1 MLQKAYP
8 RKVEKKQVRKLG
20 YIPHHRVTHSAKQ
33 GKVKAVFDCSTEF
46 GMTSLNKPFIAEPDL
61 PNLLISVSTGFRE
74 KHISY
79 TADIKAM
86 FHKMK
91 VPENQESLL
100 RFLLWEHG
108 DSRKEIEEF
117 EMCGHLFGSKSSQ
130 SCSSCSTR

>member
-8 RKVEKKQVRKLG
+8 RKAEKKQVRKLG
-20 YIPHHRVTHSAKQ
+20 YIPHHRVIHSAKQ

-61 PNLLISVSTGFRE
+61 PNLLISVLTGFRE

-86 FHKMK
+86 FHKMR

-100 RFLLWEHG
+100 
-108 DSRKEIEEF
+108 KF